1 MSSTTSSLL
10 RRAISAASASSSAA
24 ADKCSATSIFAAS
37 KLRLQLDGPQPC
49 PQNPIRLTANKYPQF
64 IYSPY
69 DENRMYPPDTD
80 CQFLIEAS
88 SKLHR
93 IHLIVVESELEEAL
107 FTECDDYVSVRD
119 REGNE
124 TNSKEVVRWCG
135 QDYPAAVTS
144 SSDSLFVHFHSDS
157 VIQKRGF
164 NISVIEFELPGCPP
178 EWHSDSMTS
187 PYCYKQFVLPHILPW
202 FEAQKECN
210 FERANL
216 AIFQSE
222 KEYAYIVETFSQT
235 HSFPWVGYTDANVEG
250 VFETVVDRSAPLWPE
265 NFPLKQESEAKDC
278 VFLDWNKREQQVA
291 YEADDCRNRR
301 PFLCK
306 RKKDGTEVPA
316 VLPSGMIRR
325 GFRDFS
331 IDYTI
336 LIIIVVALLFLL
348 VVACV
353 VYQKFKERN
362 NRVANADL
370 NQRMVQPQQQGSA
383 VGGSHIG
390 GSRSLLG
397 GSKTPTTKLTS
408 SAHKGTAA
416 AAPAAL
422 ATKERE
428 KQFAR
433 SSAAQKPPP
442 LESQDSAVSF
452 ALQPMEAL
460 NSRQWSLK
468 EQKPPEC
475 KTQSP
480 RIRLS
485 PNQPEE
491 TEEED
496 GKRGGHGHGQEEGEE
511 RRNLGYEPDSDEERE
526 GEGEDDETLI
536 RRQSVADIDT
546 LEREDDFKQGGELN
560 NRRGE
565 NEGGE
570 RASLAESLGEFRR
583 NGAVRMEVPIR
594 PEITIIR
601 EKGVKGRKE
610 EEEDTKETEE
620 GKESWDKEEEEEKER
635 ESRKREKEG
644 RKNNIPWREDEEEP
658 NGKGGDE
665 TPEGTKVPE
674 EQDQHEETTAT
685 QKAST
690 PEGMLA
696 TREGTLFSTGQQ
708 STGSHLST
716 SIRLKAR
723 RKSFEKPPPV
733 GPLDNVSAI
742 SLDEFWQKD
751 ERTNE

>member
-1 MSSTTSSLL
+1 MLRLFECPPPTTLLLLIAASST
-10 RRAISAASASSSAA
+10 
-24 ADKCSATSIFAAS
+24 ATSIFAAS

-107 FTECDDYVSVRD
+107 FTECDDYVSIRD

-144 SSDSLFVHFHSDS
+144 SSDSLLVHFHSDS

-164 NISVIEFELPGCPP
+164 NISVIEFGAHNLHIKSYSNCVIKLYEKLHSFASSYVQNLELPGCPP
-178 EWHSDSMTS
+178 EWHSDSMAS

-202 FEAQKECN
+202 FDAQKECN

-235 HSFPWVGYTDANVEG
+235 HSFPWIGYTDANVEG

-336 LIIIVVALLFLL
+336 LIIIVVALLFLF
-348 VVACV
+348 VIACG

-390 GSRSLLG
+390 GGSRSLLG
-397 GSKTPTTKLTS
+397 GSKTPTTKLT
-408 SAHKGTAA
+408 HKGTAA
-416 AAPAAL
+416 AAPTPAAL

-433 SSAAQKPPP
+433 SSAAQHPPP
-442 LESQDSAVSF
+442 FESQDSAVSF

-491 TEEED
+491 TEEE
-496 GKRGGHGHGQEEGEE
+496 GKRGGHGHGQAEGEE

-546 LEREDDFKQGGELN
+546 MERENDFEQGEELN
-560 NRRGE
+560 NRQGE

-601 EKGVKGRKE
+601 EKGTKRRKE
-610 EEEDTKETEE
+610 EEDEEDKKEAKE
-620 GKESWDKEEEEEKER
+620 GKEK
-635 ESRKREKEG
+635 
-644 RKNNIPWREDEEEP
+644 EP
-658 NGKGGDE
+658 NGKGGEE

-674 EQDQHEETTAT
+674 EQKQHEEMTPTR
-685 QKAST
+685 KAST
-690 PEGMLA
+690 PEGILP

-708 STGSHLST
+708 TTGSHLST

-723 RKSFEKPPPV
+723 RKSFEKPPSV